1 MEGSYLFKAVA
12 ALSILLRFTTYMNSC
27 SAAGATPG
35 ETNTDFIQKSCHVT
49 PYPRL
54 CISSLSSY
62 ASKIE
67 GSPKL
72 LADTALSMSLETALS
87 TSTAITKVS
96 KIHGLQPAE
105 AAAISDCV
113 EQIRD
118 SVDELQRSLQE
129 MKHPGGSN
137 FVFPMND
144 VQTWVSAALTDDDT
158 CMDGFAEIA
167 SKGKV
172 HTMVRSRILHVAQM
186 TSNALSLINNYASTK
201 TTLS

>member
-12 ALSILLRFTTYMNSC
+12 ALSILLRFTTYLNSC

-35 ETNTDFIQKSCHVT
+35 ETNTEFIQKSCHVT
-49 PYPRL
+49 TYPRL

-62 ASKIE
+62 ASKIQS
-67 GSPKL
+67 SPKL
-72 LADTALSMSLETALS
+72 LADTALSISLETALS
-87 TSTAITKVS
+87 TSTTITKLS

-129 MKHPGGSN
+129 MEHPGGSN
-137 FVFPMND
+137 FVLPND

-172 HTMVRSRILHVAQM
+172 HAMVRSRILHVAQM
-186 TSNALSLINNYASTK
+186 TSNALSLINNYASTR